1 MQVMETLRKILFLR
15 KIYARKTLEALLLE
29 LLFLALLLPLTITS
43 IPYIPLTILLLF
55 ILMFYVARE
64 LLRMWI
70 VHKHLKTSQKALA
83 TSGVSTSLL
92 LNATNDELN
101 GVDYMRQIGT
111 GESWQLYETTYNFYR
126 RTKSG
131 EYLSKQVYYTVLEVH
146 LSRPV
151 PNLIFDSK
159 SSKGQQ
165 FKYLYLKSQKLSFE
179 GDFDKYFTSYAP
191 DHYEIDTLS
200 FITPEV
206 MHKLIDT
213 REYDIE
219 LQKDRLILYGPLL
232 EREGLIAMRTAGLA
246 LAAEINDNLDNYRD
260 SYLSGNDRLTQ
271 TAPFA
276 RKLLK
281 SPFRAQIGLALSILA
296 LIVLIQ
302 DAIINTTDLLF
313 SSIGIFVYSFV
324 AIYGY
329 RVYKIRRDNRQ
340 AKKRFTQLLSYQKQ
354 RNQKKSF

>member
-1 MQVMETLRKILFLR
+1 MKTLRKILFLR
-15 KIYARKTLEALLLE
+15 KIYAKKTFEALLLE
-29 LLFLALLLPLTITS
+29 LVFLALLLPLTITS
-43 IPYIPLTILLLF
+43 IPYTPIAILVPF
-55 ILMFYVARE
+55 VVMFYVTRE
-64 LLRMWI
+64 LLRMYI
-70 VHKHLKTSQKALA
+70 VRKHLKTSQKAPM

-101 GVDYMRQIGT
+101 GVDYMRHIGA

-131 EYLSKQVYYTVLEVH
+131 EYLSKQVYYTVLEVQ

-159 SSKGQQ
+159 SAKGQQ

-179 GDFDKYFTSYAP
+179 GGFDNYFTSYAP

-200 FITPEV
+200 FVTPEV
-206 MHKLIDT
+206 MHKLIETHD
-213 REYDIE
+213 YDIE
-219 LQKDRLILYGPLL
+219 LHGDRLVLYGPLL
-232 EREGLIAMRTAGLA
+232 ERDGLISMRTAGLE

-260 SYLSGNDRLTQ
+260 SYLGGKDRVTQ

-281 SPFRAQIGLALSILA
+281 SPLRAQIGLALSVLA
-296 LIVLIQ
+296 LLVLIQ
-302 DAIINTTDLLF
+302 DAIINTTDLIFSQVGLF
-313 SSIGIFVYSFV
+313 VCFFVV
-324 AIYGY
+324 TYGY
-329 RVYKIRRDNRQ
+329 RVYKILRDNRQ
-340 AKKRFTQLLSYQKQ
+340 AKKRFSQLLSYQKQ
-354 RNQKKSF
+354 RNQKKAF